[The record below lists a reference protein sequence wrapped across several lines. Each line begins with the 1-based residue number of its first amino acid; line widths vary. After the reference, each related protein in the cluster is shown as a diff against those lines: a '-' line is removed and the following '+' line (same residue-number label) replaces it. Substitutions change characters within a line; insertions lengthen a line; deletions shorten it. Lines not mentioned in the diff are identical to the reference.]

1 MDICA
6 LIMAR
11 GGSKR
16 VPNKNIRPFAYSSL
30 LELKIDQLTDEEL
43 TVYVNSDSDEILEIA
58 NLAGA
63 KCIKR
68 EPQYATDDVS
78 INDVYKNL
86 AQSVEHEHV
95 LFAHATSPLVSRESL
110 IDCLSRYG
118 EIAALDFPEYDSLA
132 TVTYLHKFLW
142 FEDMAINYDP
152 SEMPRSQD
160 LPDYYIL
167 NFAFNILPR
176 QLMID
181 SENIVGKNFY
191 PYELNELE
199 AYDVDTEVEF
209 RIAES
214 IYTDFYGRN

>member
-16 VPNKNIRPFAYSSL
+16 VRNKNTRPFAHSSL

-58 NLAGA
+58 DLAGA
-63 KCIKR
+63 ECIKR

-78 INDVYKNL
+78 INEVYKNL
-86 AQSVEHEHV
+86 AQSVDHEHI
-95 LFAHATSPLVSRESL
+95 LFAHATSPLVSKESL

-118 EIAALDFPEYDSLA
+118 EFAALDFPEYDSLA

-152 SEMPRSQD
+152 NEMPRSQD
-160 LPDYYIL
+160 LPDYYVL

-176 QLMID
+176 QFMIAN
-181 SENIVGKNFY
+181 ENIIGKNFY

-214 IYTDFYGRN
+214 IYMDFYGRD